1 MGEGENLERRVKEIE
16 WMVERKERR
25 RNIVIREIGVK
36 EGKRKEAVEGIMR
49 DIGVKAEVEEIR
61 KIKENAEKDTRII
74 WVKLENEEQKKEIMR
89 KKTGL
94 KGRRKQ
100 LQRT

>member
-1 MGEGENLERRVKEIE
+1 MDGREKREKEE
-16 WMVERKERR
+16 YSDKGNR
-25 RNIVIREIGVK
+25 
-36 EGKRKEAVEGIMR
+36 GKRGKKGIMR

-61 KIKENAEKDTRII
+61 KIKENAEKDYTRII
-74 WVKLENEEQKKEIMR
+74 WVKLENEEQRKEIMR
-89 KKTGL
+89 KKAGL

>member
-1 MGEGENLERRVKEIE
+1 M
-16 WMVERKERR
+16 
-25 RNIVIREIGVK
+25 IREIGVK
-36 EGKRKEAVEGIMR
+36 EGKRKEAVEGIMK
-49 DIGVKAEVEEIR
+49 DIGVKVEVEEIK
-61 KIKENAEKDTRII
+61 KIKENAEKNTRII